1 MTRDPWQTCPVAG
14 GSTRGRAPPREPA
27 APVLLGTKL
36 GGPRLRSSTIE
47 RTALLRRLASHRGP
61 VLVVAPPGFGKST
74 LLGQWRQAA
83 DLPLAWV
90 SLDRADN
97 DPMLL
102 WNYVVAA
109 LQAIEPAIPL
119 TPPAGPLGE
128 HDFLDAI
135 VPRLLNELASLERDV
150 ALVLDD
156 YHVITSSVC
165 HRSVELFLTREP
177 ANVHIVISSRADP
190 PFPLG
195 TLRARGELLELR
207 EGDLAFTPGETT
219 RFLNGALGLGL
230 SAGAATTLHE
240 HAEGWPAALYLAYL
254 SLRDETDREGAVASF
269 GGSTRQVSDY
279 LTEVS
284 LDALALPVRDF
295 LVETSILER
304 MSGPLCD
311 ATTGRSGSADLLVEL
326 EHANLFLTALDDH
339 REWYR
344 YHHLFADLL
353 RAELQRRP
361 TERRRELH
369 RRAFAWL
376 ASAGRVGEA
385 IHHAVEAGE
394 IETAARLVAEN
405 YLSTIEW
412 GGYAT
417 VAVWLEA
424 FPRRVVVGDARL
436 SVVEAW
442 AASFQGRRDDAQL
455 ALQNAIDAGHE
466 GPLPDGASSI
476 EATAALLR
484 AGFPWGDVGEMLTA
498 ARRAFELEGHRESMW
513 RVTVHVQLGWALALA
528 GRADEARPLLERGA
542 VLAPRTEQWLNAVGA
557 DCLLA
562 HLDLEAGDLPSAE
575 RWARR
580 ALKVLESQGL
590 ADTATGGWAVA
601 TLGAVL
607 ARAGD
612 YGEGELLLRLG
623 IDRMRSGSEP
633 LLVIQV
639 LLALT
644 AALVARGA
652 THEGRRALGEAK
664 DLIDVCA
671 DPGVLADRW
680 EEVSRSLAA
689 STRSIADGTE
699 LTKRELEILRM
710 LPTRLSQ
717 REIGRRQFVSYNTV
731 HSHIR
736 SIYRKLGVSSRVD
749 AVKRARDHGLLWDSS
764 RESPG

>member
-1 MTRDPWQTCPVAG
+1 
-14 GSTRGRAPPREPA
+14 
-27 APVLLGTKL
+27 VLLGTKL
-36 GGPRLRSSTIE
+36 GVPRLRSSTIE
-47 RTALLRRLASHRGP
+47 RTNLLGRLASHRGP

-74 LLGQWRQAA
+74 LLGQWRLAA

-90 SLDRADN
+90 SLDGADN
-97 DPMLL
+97 DPMLF

-109 LQAIEPAIPL
+109 LQAIEPTVPL
-119 TPPAGPLGE
+119 TPPAGFLDE
-128 HDFLDAI
+128 QDFVDAI
-135 VPRLLNELASLERDV
+135 VPRLLNELATLEHDV
-150 ALVLDD
+150 VLVLDD
-156 YHVITSSVC
+156 YHAISSPAC

-177 ANVHIVISSRADP
+177 ANVQIVVASRVDP
-190 PFPLG
+190 PFPLA

-207 EGDLAFTPGETT
+207 EADLAFTPQEST
-219 RFLNGALGLGL
+219 RFLNDTLGLGL
-230 SAGAATTLHE
+230 STEAAATLHE
-240 HAEGWPAALYLAYL
+240 HAEGWPAGLYLAYL
-254 SLRDETDREGAVASF
+254 SLRDETDRERAVAGF
-269 GGSTRQVSDY
+269 DGSTRHVSDY
-279 LTEVS
+279 LTEV
-284 LDALALPVRDF
+284 ALAALEPALLEF
-295 LVETSILER
+295 LVETSILDR

-311 ATTGRSGSADLLVEL
+311 ATTGRSGSADLLIRL

-344 YHHLFADLL
+344 YHHLFAELL
-353 RAELQRRP
+353 RAEL
-361 TERRRELH
+361 ERRDRERCRELH
-369 RRAFAWL
+369 RNALTWL
-376 ASAGRVGEA
+376 AGAGHVGEA
-385 IHHAVEAGE
+385 IHHALAGGE
-394 IETAARLVAEN
+394 IETATRLVAEN

-417 VAVWLEA
+417 VAGWLDE
-424 FPRRVVVGDARL
+424 FPRRAVVGDARL

-442 AASFQGRRDDAQL
+442 VASFQRRRDDAQL
-455 ALQNAIDAGHE
+455 ALRNAIDAGYE
-466 GPLPDGASSI
+466 GALPDGAGSI
-476 EATAALLR
+476 ESTAALLR
-484 AGFPWGDVGEMLTA
+484 AGFPWGDVGEMLAA

-528 GRADEARPLLERGA
+528 GRFDEARPLLERGA

-562 HLDLEAGDLPSAE
+562 SVDLEAGDVESAE

-580 ALKVLESQGL
+580 AIDVLESQGL
-590 ADTATGGWAVA
+590 ADTATGGWASA

-607 ARAGD
+607 AHTRD
-612 YGEGELLLRLG
+612 RDEGERLLRLG
-623 IDRMRSGSEP
+623 VDRMRTASEP
-633 LLVIQV
+633 LLVIQS

-644 AALVARGA
+644 AALATRGA
-652 THEGRRALGEAK
+652 TDEGRRALGEAK
-664 DLIDVCA
+664 DLMDACA
-671 DPGVLADRW
+671 DPGILADRLD
-680 EEVSRSLAA
+680 EVSRSLAA

-749 AVKRARDHGLLWDSS
+749 AVRRAREQGLLWDAV

>member
-1 MTRDPWQTCPVAG
+1 
-14 GSTRGRAPPREPA
+14 
-27 APVLLGTKL
+27 VLLGTKL
-36 GGPRLRSSTIE
+36 GVPRLRSGTIE
-47 RTALLRRLASHRGP
+47 RTNLLERLASHRGP

-83 DLPLAWV
+83 ELPLAWV
-90 SLDRADN
+90 SLDGADN
-97 DPMLL
+97 DPMLF

-109 LQAIEPAIPL
+109 LQALEPAVPL
-119 TPPAGPLGE
+119 TPPAGLLGE
-128 HDFLDAI
+128 QDFVDAI
-135 VPRLLNELASLERDV
+135 VPRLLNELASLESDV

-156 YHVITSSVC
+156 YHAITSSAC

-177 ANVHIVISSRADP
+177 ANVHVIVASRVDP

-207 EGDLAFTPGETT
+207 EADLAFTADEST
-219 RFLNGALGLGL
+219 RFLNDSLGLGL
-230 SAGAATTLHE
+230 SPRAAATLHE
-240 HAEGWPAALYLAYL
+240 HAEGWPAGLYLAYL
-254 SLRDETDREGAVASF
+254 SLRDEADREGAVAGFS
-269 GGSTRQVSDY
+269 GSTRQVSDY
-279 LTEVS
+279 LTEVA
-284 LDALALPVRDF
+284 LDALAPTVRDF

-311 ATTGRSGSADLLVEL
+311 ATIGGGGSADLLVKL

-344 YHHLFADLL
+344 YHHLFAELL

-361 TERRRELH
+361 PERRRELH
-369 RRAFAWL
+369 RNAFAWL
-376 ASAGRVGEA
+376 AGAGHVGEA

-417 VAVWLEA
+417 VAAWLDA

-442 AASFQGRRDDAQL
+442 VASFQGRRDDAQL
-455 ALQNAIDAGHE
+455 ALRNALDAGHE

-498 ARRAFELEGHRESMW
+498 ARRAFELESHRESMW
-513 RVTVHVQLGWALALA
+513 RVTVHVQLGWALAFA
-528 GRADEARPLLERGA
+528 GCPDEARPLLERGA

-562 HLDLEAGDLPSAE
+562 YVDLEAGDVRSAE
-575 RWARR
+575 RWALR
-580 ALKVLESQGL
+580 AMDVLESHGL
-590 ADTATGGWAVA
+590 ADTATGAWASA

-607 ARAGD
+607 TRTGD
-612 YGEGELLLRLG
+612 RDGGERLLRFG
-623 IDRMRSGSEP
+623 VDRMRTTLEP

-652 THEGRRALGEAK
+652 VDEGRRALGEAK
-664 DLIDVCA
+664 DLIDACA
-671 DPGVLADRW
+671 DPGILGNRW

-689 STRSIADGTE
+689 STRSIVDGTE
-699 LTKRELEILRM
+699 LTKRELEILRI

-717 REIGRRQFVSYNTV
+717 REIGRRLFVSYNTV

-736 SIYRKLGVSSRVD
+736 AIYRKLGVSSRVD
-749 AVKRARDHGLLWDSS
+749 AVKRARERGLLWGTS

>member
-1 MTRDPWQTCPVAG
+1 
-14 GSTRGRAPPREPA
+14 
-27 APVLLGTKL
+27 VLLGTKF
-36 GGPRLRSSTIE
+36 GVPRLRSSTIE
-47 RTALLRRLASHRGP
+47 RTNLLGRLASHRGP

-74 LLGQWRQAA
+74 LLGQWRRAA

-90 SLDRADN
+90 SLDGADN
-97 DPMLL
+97 DPMLF

-109 LQAIEPAIPL
+109 LQAIEPTVPL
-119 TPPAGPLGE
+119 TPPAGFLDE
-128 HDFLDAI
+128 QDFVDAI
-135 VPRLLNELASLERDV
+135 VPRLLNELATLEHDV
-150 ALVLDD
+150 VLVLDD
-156 YHVITSSVC
+156 YHAITSPAC

-177 ANVHIVISSRADP
+177 ANVQIVVASRVDP

-207 EGDLAFTPGETT
+207 EADLAFTPHEST
-219 RFLNGALGLGL
+219 RFLNDTLGLGL
-230 SAGAATTLHE
+230 STEAAATLHE
-240 HAEGWPAALYLAYL
+240 HAEGWPAGLYLAYL
-254 SLRDETDREGAVASF
+254 SLRDETDRERAVAGF
-269 GGSTRQVSDY
+269 DGSTRHVSDY
-279 LTEVS
+279 LTEV
-284 LDALALPVRDF
+284 ALAALEPALLEF
-295 LVETSILER
+295 LVETSILDR

-311 ATTGRSGSADLLVEL
+311 ATTGRSGSADLLIRL

-344 YHHLFADLL
+344 YHHLFAELL
-353 RAELQRRP
+353 RAELERRDR
-361 TERRRELH
+361 ERRRELH
-369 RRAFAWL
+369 RNALAWL
-376 ASAGRVGEA
+376 AGAGHVGEA
-385 IHHAVEAGE
+385 IHHALAGGE
-394 IETAARLVAEN
+394 IETATRLVAEN

-417 VAVWLEA
+417 VAGWLDQ
-424 FPRRVVVGDARL
+424 FPRRVAVGDARL

-442 AASFQGRRDDAQL
+442 VASFQRRRDDAQL
-455 ALQNAIDAGHE
+455 ALRNAIDAGYE
-466 GPLPDGASSI
+466 GPLPDGAGSI
-476 EATAALLR
+476 ESTAALLR
-484 AGFPWGDVGEMLTA
+484 AGFPWGDVGEMLAA

-528 GRADEARPLLERGA
+528 GRFDEARPLLERGA

-562 HLDLEAGDLPSAE
+562 YVDLEAGDVESAE
-575 RWARR
+575 RWALR
-580 ALKVLESQGL
+580 AIDVLESQGL
-590 ADTATGGWAVA
+590 ADTATGGWASA

-607 ARAGD
+607 AHTRD
-612 YGEGELLLRLG
+612 RDEGERLLRLG
-623 IDRMRSGSEP
+623 VDRMRTASEP
-633 LLVIQV
+633 LLVIQA

-644 AALVARGA
+644 AALATRGA
-652 THEGRRALGEAK
+652 TDEGRRALGEAK
-664 DLIDVCA
+664 DLMDACA

-680 EEVSRSLAA
+680 DEVNRSLAA

-749 AVKRARDHGLLWDSS
+749 AVKRAREQGLLWDSD

>member
-1 MTRDPWQTCPVAG
+1 
-14 GSTRGRAPPREPA
+14 
-27 APVLLGTKL
+27 VLLGTKL
-36 GGPRLRSSTIE
+36 SVPRLRSTTIE
-47 RTALLRRLASHRGP
+47 RTTLLDRLTSHRGA

-83 DLPLAWV
+83 EVPQAWV
-90 SLDRADN
+90 SLDAADN
-97 DPMLL
+97 DPVLF
-102 WNYVVAA
+102 WNYIVAG
-109 LQAIEPAIPL
+109 LQAVEPSLPL

-128 HDFLDAI
+128 RDFVDAI
-135 VPRLLNELASLERDV
+135 VPRLLNELASLESDV
-150 ALVLDD
+150 VLVLDD
-156 YHVITSSVC
+156 YHAITSAAC

-177 ANVHIVISSRADP
+177 ANVRIVVSSRVDP

-207 EGDLAFTPGETT
+207 EGDLAFTPQETR
-219 RFLNGALGLGL
+219 RFLNDALDLGL
-230 SAGAATTLHE
+230 SPRAAAILHE
-240 HAEGWPAALYLAYL
+240 RAEGWPAGLYLASL
-254 SLRDETDREGAVASF
+254 SLRDAADRERAVADF

-279 LTEVS
+279 LTEVA
-284 LDALALPVRDF
+284 LDALAPPMRDF

-304 MSGPLCD
+304 MSGLLCD

-353 RAELQRRP
+353 RAELHRRP
-361 TERRRELH
+361 AERRRELH
-369 RRAFAWL
+369 RYAFAWL
-376 ASAGRVGEA
+376 AAAGLVGEA

-417 VAVWLEA
+417 VAAWLEA

-442 AASFQGRRDDAQL
+442 VASFQRRREDAQL
-455 ALQNAIDAGHE
+455 AIQNAIDAGYE

-476 EATAALLR
+476 EASAALLR
-484 AGFPWGDVGEMLTA
+484 AGFPWGDVGEMVTA
-498 ARRAFELEGHRESMW
+498 ARRAFELEGHRDSMW

-528 GRADEARPLLERGA
+528 GRPEEARPLLERGA
-542 VLAPRTEQWLNAVGA
+542 ALAPRTEQWLNAVGA

-562 HLDLEAGDLPSAE
+562 YLDLEAGDLASAE
-575 RWARR
+575 LWARR
-580 ALKVLESQGL
+580 AMEVLASQGL
-590 ADTATGGWAVA
+590 ADTATGGWAAA

-607 ARAGD
+607 ARGGD
-612 YGEGELLLRLG
+612 ADEGERLLTLG
-623 IDRMRSGSEP
+623 IDRMRGVSQP

-644 AALVARGA
+644 AVLGARGA
-652 THEGRRALGEAK
+652 ADDGRRALGEAK
-664 DLIDVCA
+664 DLIDACA
-671 DPGVLADRW
+671 DPGVFADRW
-680 EEVSRSLAA
+680 KEASRGLAA
-689 STRSIADGTE
+689 TRSIVEGTE
-699 LTKRELEILRM
+699 LSKREIEILHM
-710 LPTRLSQ
+710 LPTRMSQ
-717 REIGRRQFVSYNTV
+717 REIAHRLFVSYNTV
-731 HSHIR
+731 HSHIG
-736 SIYRKLGVSSRVD
+736 SIYRKLGVSSRID
-749 AVKRARDHGLLWDSS
+749 AVTCAREQGLLWDSS
-764 RESPG
+764 REPPG

>member
-1 MTRDPWQTCPVAG
+1 VAG
-14 GSTRGRAPPREPA
+14 GPTQLRGPQRESA

-36 GGPRLRSSTIE
+36 GVPRLRSGTIE
-47 RTALLRRLASHRGP
+47 RTNLLGRLASHRGP

-83 DLPLAWV
+83 GLPLAWV
-90 SLDRADN
+90 SLDGADN
-97 DPMLL
+97 DPMLF

-109 LQAIEPAIPL
+109 LQAIEPAVPL
-119 TPPAGPLGE
+119 TPPAGLLGE
-128 HDFLDAI
+128 QDFVDAI
-135 VPRLLNELASLERDV
+135 VPRLLNELASLESDV
-150 ALVLDD
+150 VLVLDD
-156 YHVITSSVC
+156 YHSITSAAC

-177 ANVHIVISSRADP
+177 ANVHIIVASRVDP

-207 EGDLAFTPGETT
+207 EPDLAFTPQEST
-219 RFLNGALGLGL
+219 RFLNDALGLGL
-230 SAGAATTLHE
+230 STRASATLHE
-240 HAEGWPAALYLAYL
+240 HAEGWPAGLYLAYL
-254 SLRDETDREGAVASF
+254 SLRDEADRERAVAGF

-279 LTEVS
+279 LTEVA
-284 LDALALPVRDF
+284 LDALAPAVRDF

-311 ATTGRSGSADLLVEL
+311 ATTGRRGSAELLVEL

-344 YHHLFADLL
+344 YHHLFAELL
-353 RAELQRRP
+353 RAELQRRAP
-361 TERRRELH
+361 GRRRELH
-369 RRAFAWL
+369 RNAFAWL
-376 ASAGRVGEA
+376 AGAGHVGEA

-394 IETAARLVAEN
+394 IETATRLVAEN

-417 VAVWLEA
+417 VAGWLDA

-442 AASFQGRRDDAQL
+442 VASFQRRRDDAQL
-455 ALQNAIDAGHE
+455 ALRNAIDAGYE

-528 GRADEARPLLERGA
+528 GCSGEARPLLERGA

-562 HLDLEAGDLPSAE
+562 YVDLEAGDVRSAE
-575 RWARR
+575 RWALR
-580 ALKVLESQGL
+580 ALDVLESQGL
-590 ADTATGGWAVA
+590 ADTATGGWASA

-612 YGEGELLLRLG
+612 RDEGERLLRLG
-623 IDRMRSGSEP
+623 IDRMRATSEP

-644 AALVARGA
+644 AALGTRGA
-652 THEGRRALGEAK
+652 ANEGRRALGEAK
-664 DLIDVCA
+664 DLIDACA
-671 DPGVLADRW
+671 DPGILADRW

-689 STRSIADGTE
+689 STRPIVDGTE
-699 LTKRELEILRM
+699 LTKRELEILRT

-717 REIGRRQFVSYNTV
+717 REIGRRLFVSYNTV

-749 AVKRARDHGLLWDSS
+749 AVRRAREEGLLWESS

>member
-1 MTRDPWQTCPVAG
+1 V
-14 GSTRGRAPPREPA
+14 
-27 APVLLGTKL
+27 PVLLGTKL
-36 GGPRLRSSTIE
+36 GVPRLRSGTIE
-47 RTALLRRLASHRGP
+47 RTNLLERLASHRGP

-83 DLPLAWV
+83 ELPLAWV
-90 SLDRADN
+90 SLDGADN
-97 DPMLL
+97 DPMLF

-109 LQAIEPAIPL
+109 LQALEPAVPL
-119 TPPAGPLGE
+119 TPPAGLLGE
-128 HDFLDAI
+128 QDFVDAI
-135 VPRLLNELASLERDV
+135 VPRLLNELASLESDV

-156 YHVITSSVC
+156 YHAITSAAC

-177 ANVHIVISSRADP
+177 ANVHVIVASRVDP

-207 EGDLAFTPGETT
+207 EADLAFTADESM
-219 RFLNGALGLGL
+219 RFLNDSLGLGL
-230 SAGAATTLHE
+230 SPRAAATLHE
-240 HAEGWPAALYLAYL
+240 HAEGWPAGLYLAYL
-254 SLRDETDREGAVASF
+254 SLRDEADREGAVAGF

-279 LTEVS
+279 LTEVA
-284 LDALALPVRDF
+284 LDALAPTVRDF

-311 ATTGRSGSADLLVEL
+311 ATIGGGGSADVLVKL

-344 YHHLFADLL
+344 YHHLFAELL

-361 TERRRELH
+361 VERRRELH
-369 RRAFAWL
+369 RNAFAWL
-376 ASAGRVGEA
+376 AGAGHVGEA

-417 VAVWLEA
+417 VAAWLDA

-442 AASFQGRRDDAQL
+442 VASFQGRRDDAQL
-455 ALQNAIDAGHE
+455 ALRNALDAGHE

-498 ARRAFELEGHRESMW
+498 ARRAFELESHRESMW
-513 RVTVHVQLGWALALA
+513 RVTVHVQLGWALAFA
-528 GRADEARPLLERGA
+528 GCPDEARPLLERGA

-562 HLDLEAGDLPSAE
+562 YVDLEAGDVRSAE
-575 RWARR
+575 RWALR
-580 ALKVLESQGL
+580 AMDVLESHGL
-590 ADTATGGWAVA
+590 ADTATGAWASA

-607 ARAGD
+607 TRTGD
-612 YGEGELLLRLG
+612 RDEGERLLRFG
-623 IDRMRSGSEP
+623 VDRMRTTLEP

-652 THEGRRALGEAK
+652 VDEGRRALGEAK
-664 DLIDVCA
+664 DLIDACA
-671 DPGVLADRW
+671 DPGILGNRW

-689 STRSIADGTE
+689 STRSIVDGTE
-699 LTKRELEILRM
+699 LTKRELEILRI

-717 REIGRRQFVSYNTV
+717 REIGRRLFVSYNTV

-749 AVKRARDHGLLWDSS
+749 AVKRAREQGLLWGTS

>member
-1 MTRDPWQTCPVAG
+1 
-14 GSTRGRAPPREPA
+14 
-27 APVLLGTKL
+27 VLLGTKL
-36 GGPRLRSSTIE
+36 GVPRLRSGTIE
-47 RTALLRRLASHRGP
+47 RTNLLERLASHRGP

-83 DLPLAWV
+83 ELPLAWV
-90 SLDRADN
+90 SLDGADN
-97 DPMLL
+97 DPMLF

-109 LQAIEPAIPL
+109 LQALEPAVPL
-119 TPPAGPLGE
+119 TPPAGLLGE
-128 HDFLDAI
+128 QDFVDAI
-135 VPRLLNELASLERDV
+135 VPRLLNELASLESDV

-156 YHVITSSVC
+156 YHAITSSAC

-177 ANVHIVISSRADP
+177 ANVHVIVASRVDP

-207 EGDLAFTPGETT
+207 EADLAFTADEST
-219 RFLNGALGLGL
+219 RFLNDSLGLGL
-230 SAGAATTLHE
+230 SPRAAATLHE
-240 HAEGWPAALYLAYL
+240 HAEGWPAGLYLAYL
-254 SLRDETDREGAVASF
+254 SLRDEADREGAVAGF

-279 LTEVS
+279 LTEVA
-284 LDALALPVRDF
+284 LDALAPTVRDF

-311 ATTGRSGSADLLVEL
+311 ATIGGGGSADLLVKL

-344 YHHLFADLL
+344 YHHLFAELL

-361 TERRRELH
+361 PERRRELH
-369 RRAFAWL
+369 RNAFAWL
-376 ASAGRVGEA
+376 AGAGHVGEA

-417 VAVWLEA
+417 VAAWLDA

-442 AASFQGRRDDAQL
+442 VASFQGRRDDAQL
-455 ALQNAIDAGHE
+455 ALRNALDAGHE

-498 ARRAFELEGHRESMW
+498 ARRAFELESHRESMW
-513 RVTVHVQLGWALALA
+513 RVTVHVQLGWALAFA
-528 GRADEARPLLERGA
+528 GCPDEARPLLERGA

-562 HLDLEAGDLPSAE
+562 YVDLEAGDVRSAE
-575 RWARR
+575 RWALR
-580 ALKVLESQGL
+580 AMDVLESHGL
-590 ADTATGGWAVA
+590 ADTATGAWVSA

-607 ARAGD
+607 TRTGD
-612 YGEGELLLRLG
+612 RDGGERLLRFG
-623 IDRMRSGSEP
+623 VDRMRTTLEP

-652 THEGRRALGEAK
+652 VDEGRRALGEAK
-664 DLIDVCA
+664 DLIDACA
-671 DPGVLADRW
+671 DPGILGNRW

-689 STRSIADGTE
+689 STRSIVDGTE
-699 LTKRELEILRM
+699 LTKRELEILRI

-717 REIGRRQFVSYNTV
+717 REIGRRLFVSYNTV

-736 SIYRKLGVSSRVD
+736 AIYRKLGVSSRVD
-749 AVKRARDHGLLWDSS
+749 AVKRARERGLLWGTS

>member
-1 MTRDPWQTCPVAG
+1 
-14 GSTRGRAPPREPA
+14 
-27 APVLLGTKL
+27 VLLGTKL
-36 GGPRLRSSTIE
+36 SVPRLRSTTIE
-47 RTALLRRLASHRGP
+47 RTTLLDRLTSHRGA

-83 DLPLAWV
+83 EVPQAWV
-90 SLDRADN
+90 SLDAADN
-97 DPMLL
+97 DPVLF
-102 WNYVVAA
+102 WNYIVAG
-109 LQAIEPAIPL
+109 LQAVEPSLPL

-128 HDFLDAI
+128 RDFVDAI
-135 VPRLLNELASLERDV
+135 VPRLLNELASLESDV
-150 ALVLDD
+150 VLVLDD
-156 YHVITSSVC
+156 YHAITSAAC

-177 ANVHIVISSRADP
+177 ANVRIVVSSRVDP

-207 EGDLAFTPGETT
+207 EGDLAFTPQETR
-219 RFLNGALGLGL
+219 RFLNDALDLGL
-230 SAGAATTLHE
+230 SPRAAAILHE
-240 HAEGWPAALYLAYL
+240 RAEGWPAGLYLASL
-254 SLRDETDREGAVASF
+254 SLRDAADRERAVADF

-279 LTEVS
+279 LTEVA
-284 LDALALPVRDF
+284 LDALAPPMRDF

-304 MSGPLCD
+304 MSGLLCD

-353 RAELQRRP
+353 RAELHRRP
-361 TERRRELH
+361 AERRRELH
-369 RRAFAWL
+369 RYAFAWL
-376 ASAGRVGEA
+376 AAAGLVGEA

-417 VAVWLEA
+417 VAAWLEE

-436 SVVEAW
+436 CFVVSW
-442 AASFQGRRDDAQL
+442 VDRFQRRREDAQV

-476 EATAALLR
+476 EVTAALLR

-498 ARRAFELEGHRESMW
+498 ARRAFELEGHRDSMW

-528 GRADEARPLLERGA
+528 GRSDEARPLLERGA
-542 VLAPRTEQWLNAVGA
+542 ALAPRTEQWLNAVGA

-562 HLDLEAGDLPSAE
+562 FLDLEAGELTSAE

-580 ALKVLESQGL
+580 AMGVLASQGL
-590 ADTATGGWAVA
+590 ADTGTGGWAAA

-607 ARAGD
+607 ARGRD
-612 YGEGELLLRLG
+612 PDEGVRLLTLG
-623 IDRMRSGSEP
+623 VDRMRAASEP

-644 AALVARGA
+644 AVLGARGA
-652 THEGRRALGEAK
+652 ANDGRRALGEAK
-664 DLIDVCA
+664 DLIDACA
-671 DPGVLADRW
+671 DPGVFADRW
-680 EEVSRSLAA
+680 EEISRSLAA
-689 STRSIADGTE
+689 TTRSIAEGAE
-699 LTKRELEILRM
+699 LSRREIEILR
-710 LPTRLSQ
+710 LLATRLSQ
-717 REIGRRQFVSYNTV
+717 REIGRRLFVSYNTV
-731 HSHIR
+731 HSHIG

-749 AVKRARDHGLLWDSS
+749 AVARAREQGILWDSS

>member
-1 MTRDPWQTCPVAG
+1 M
-14 GSTRGRAPPREPA
+14 
-27 APVLLGTKL
+27 LLGTKL
-36 GGPRLRSSTIE
+36 GGPRLRSSTVE
-47 RTALLRRLASHRGP
+47 RTRLLGRLASHRGP

-74 LLGQWRQAA
+74 LLGQWRQATE
-83 DLPLAWV
+83 LPLAWV
-90 SLDRADN
+90 SLDGADN
-97 DPMLL
+97 DPMLF

-109 LQAIEPAIPL
+109 LQAIEPAVPL

-128 HDFLDAI
+128 RDFVDAV
-135 VPRLLNELASLERDV
+135 VPRLLNELASLGSDV
-150 ALVLDD
+150 VLVLDD
-156 YHVITSSVC
+156 YHAITSPAC

-177 ANVHIVISSRADP
+177 ANVRIVVASRVDP

-207 EGDLAFTPGETT
+207 EADLAFTSQETR
-219 RFLNGALGLGL
+219 RFLNDALELGL
-230 SAGAATTLHE
+230 SARAAATLHD
-240 HAEGWPAALYLAYL
+240 HAEGWPAGLYLAYL
-254 SLRDETDREGAVASF
+254 SLRDEADRERAVASF

-279 LTEVS
+279 LTEVAF
-284 LDALALPVRDF
+284 DALAPAARDF

-311 ATTGRSGSADLLVEL
+311 ATTGRSDSADLLVKL
-326 EHANLFLTALDDH
+326 EHANLFLTALDDQ

-353 RAELQRRP
+353 RAELHRRP
-361 TERRRELH
+361 PERRCELH
-369 RRAFAWL
+369 RCAFAWL
-376 ASAGRVGEA
+376 ANAGHVGEA
-385 IHHAVEAGE
+385 IHHAVEASE

-417 VAVWLEA
+417 VAAWLEA
-424 FPRRVVVGDARL
+424 FPRRVVVSDARL

-442 AASFQGRRDDAQL
+442 VASFQRRRDDAQL
-455 ALQNAIDAGHE
+455 ALQNAIDAGYE

-484 AGFPWGDVGEMLTA
+484 AGFPWGNVGETLTA
-498 ARRAFELEGHRESMW
+498 ARRAFALEGHRESMW

-528 GRADEARPLLERGA
+528 GRPDEARPLLERGA
-542 VLAPRTEQWLNAVGA
+542 ILAPRTEQWLNAVGA

-562 HLDLEAGDLPSAE
+562 YLDLEAGEVPSAE

-580 ALKVLESQGL
+580 AVGVLESHGL
-590 ADTATGGWAVA
+590 ADTATGGWAAA
-601 TLGAVL
+601 TLGVVL
-607 ARAGD
+607 ARGGD
-612 YGEGELLLRLG
+612 HEEGERLLRLG
-623 IDRMRSGSEP
+623 IGRMRAVSEP

-639 LLALT
+639 LLGLT
-644 AALVARGA
+644 AVLGDRGA
-652 THEGRRALGEAK
+652 SEEARRALGEAK
-664 DLIDVCA
+664 DLIDACA

-680 EEVSRSLAA
+680 EEVSRGLAA
-689 STRSIADGTE
+689 RTRSIVDGSE
-699 LTKRELEILRM
+699 LTKREIEILRM
-710 LPTRLSQ
+710 LPMRLSQ
-717 REIGRRQFVSYNTV
+717 REIGRRLFVSYNTV

-749 AVKRARDHGLLWDSS
+749 AVARAHEQGLLWDSS

>member
-1 MTRDPWQTCPVAG
+1 
-14 GSTRGRAPPREPA
+14 
-27 APVLLGTKL
+27 VLLGTKL
-36 GGPRLRSSTIE
+36 GVPRLRSGTIE
-47 RTALLRRLASHRGP
+47 RTNLLERLASHRGP

-83 DLPLAWV
+83 ELPLAWV
-90 SLDRADN
+90 SLDGADN
-97 DPMLL
+97 DPMLF

-109 LQAIEPAIPL
+109 LQALEPAVPL
-119 TPPAGPLGE
+119 TPPAGLLGE
-128 HDFLDAI
+128 QDFVDAI
-135 VPRLLNELASLERDV
+135 VPRLLNELASLESDV

-156 YHVITSSVC
+156 YHAITSAAC

-177 ANVHIVISSRADP
+177 ANVHVIVASRVDP

-207 EGDLAFTPGETT
+207 EADLAFTADESM
-219 RFLNGALGLGL
+219 RFLNDSLGLGL
-230 SAGAATTLHE
+230 SPRAAATLHE
-240 HAEGWPAALYLAYL
+240 HAEGWPAGLYLAYL
-254 SLRDETDREGAVASF
+254 SLRDEADREGAVAGF

-279 LTEVS
+279 LTEVA
-284 LDALALPVRDF
+284 LDALAPTVRDF

-311 ATTGRSGSADLLVEL
+311 ATIGGGGSADVLVKL

-344 YHHLFADLL
+344 YHHLFAELL

-361 TERRRELH
+361 VERRRELH
-369 RRAFAWL
+369 RNAFAWL
-376 ASAGRVGEA
+376 AGAGHVGEA

-417 VAVWLEA
+417 VAAWLDA

-442 AASFQGRRDDAQL
+442 VASFQGRRDDAQL
-455 ALQNAIDAGHE
+455 ALRNALDAGHE

-498 ARRAFELEGHRESMW
+498 ARRAFELESHRESMW
-513 RVTVHVQLGWALALA
+513 RVTVHVQLGWALAFA
-528 GRADEARPLLERGA
+528 GCPDEARPLLERGA

-562 HLDLEAGDLPSAE
+562 YVDLEAGDVRSAE
-575 RWARR
+575 RWALR
-580 ALKVLESQGL
+580 AMDVLESHGL
-590 ADTATGGWAVA
+590 ADTATGAWASA

-607 ARAGD
+607 TRTGD
-612 YGEGELLLRLG
+612 RDEGERLLRFG
-623 IDRMRSGSEP
+623 VDRMRTTLEP

-652 THEGRRALGEAK
+652 VDEGRRALGEAK
-664 DLIDVCA
+664 DLIDACA
-671 DPGVLADRW
+671 DPGILGNRW

-689 STRSIADGTE
+689 STRSIVDGTE
-699 LTKRELEILRM
+699 LTKRELEILRI

-717 REIGRRQFVSYNTV
+717 REIGRRLFVSYNTV

-749 AVKRARDHGLLWDSS
+749 AVKRAREQGLLLGTS